1 MVPMLTCGLVRS
13 NFALATGAPP
23 DCCYLTR
30 GCGVVLVPR
39 IRARLLAADLLDD
52 LVGDVRGNLGVRV
65 ELHRVRRLTG
75 GLGPQV
81 ANVPE
86 HLGQGHKGVDD
97 HVAVTLLLSLDLA
110 TTRVDVADHGAQERV
125 GRGDLY
131 GEHRLEQDRLCL
143 ACGLLEGLVSG
154 DLERELGRVDVVVG
168 AVLEGEL
175 HVHHG
180 VAGEHAELHGLL
192 ATLVD
197 RRDVL
202 LRHATTGHVV
212 HELVARAGAGLR
224 VDVRTEV
231 DDNLGEL
238 TRTTGLLLVG
248 VGVLLNRVA
257 DGLAVGHLRLADG
270 RLDAELALH
279 AVDQD
284 LEVQLAHAG
293 DDRLAGLFVGLDR
306 EGRVLIGEA
315 LDRGAQLLLVALRLG
330 LDRDLDHRG
339 RERHRL
345 EHDLVVRVAER
356 VTGLGVLQTHHG
368 HDLAGA
374 DRRDLLTLVG
384 VHLVDLA
391 DPLLAAVDRVA
402 LDAVDVERRRQEL
415 DDRVEQGLDALVLE
429 GGAAQ
434 DRVELVGQRGATNR
448 GLELGDGEVLVT
460 LLEVLLHDV
469 VVGLGERLDE
479 LLAVLRSLL
488 GELGR
493 DLLDLVV
500 LAHGGLAAPGEGTH
514 ADQVDDTEE
523 VGLGTDGQLEDQ
535 RGGVQALDHHVDA
548 APEVGTGAVELVDEA
563 HPRDGV
569 LVGLAP
575 HGHGLGLD
583 TGDTVEDGD
592 GAVEDAQRALDL
604 GGEVDVPG
612 GVDDVD
618 LVFLPPAGGGGGG
631 DGDAPLLLLLHP
643 VHRGRALVDLTD
655 LVGDAGVEEDA
666 LGGRGLAGVD
676 VRHDADV
683 ADLVEVGGDV
693 NSHCVSA
700 SLR

>member
-23 DCCYLTR
+23 DCCYVTR

-86 HLGQGHKGVDD
+86 HLGQGHKGADD

-125 GRGDLY
+125 GRRDLY
-131 GEHRLEQDRLCL
+131 GEHRLEKDRLCL
-143 ACGLLEGLVSG
+143 ACGLLEGLVAG

-197 RRDVL
+197 RGDVL
-202 LRHATTGHVV
+202 LRHTTTGHVV

-248 VGVLLNRVA
+248 VGVLLDRVA

-284 LEVQLAHAG
+284 LEVELAHAG

-306 EGRVLIGEA
+306 EGRVLVGEA

-374 DRRDLLTLVG
+374 DRSDLLTLVG

-391 DPLLAAVDRVA
+391 DPLLAAVDRVDHGRAGLELARVDADVDQLAEVRGRGDLVGEAGERLAVGRLANDDLVLVLDRVA

-429 GGAAQ
+429 RGAAQ
-434 DRVELVGQRGATNR
+434 DRVELVGQGGATDR
-448 GLELGDGEVLVT
+448 GLELLDGELALV
-460 LLEVLLHDV
+460 EELLHDL
-469 VVGLGERLDE
+469 VVGVRQRLE
-479 LLAVLRSLL
+479 QLLAVLRGLL
-488 GELGR
+488 GQLGR
-493 DLLDLVV
+493 DLLDDVV
-500 LAHGGLAAPGEGTH
+500 LTDRGLATPHEGAH
-514 ADQVDDTEE
+514 ADQVDDADE
-523 VGLGTDGQLEDQ
+523 VTLGTD
-535 RGGVQALDHHVDA
+535 
-548 APEVGTGAVELVDEA
+548 
-563 HPRDGV
+563 
-569 LVGLAP
+569 
-575 HGHGLGLD
+575 
-583 TGDTVEDGD
+583 
-592 GAVEDAQRALDL
+592 
-604 GGEVDVPG
+604 
-612 GVDDVD
+612 
-618 LVFLPPAGGGGGG
+618 
-631 DGDAPLLLLLHP
+631 
-643 VHRGRALVDLTD
+643 
-655 LVGDAGVEEDA
+655 
-666 LGGRGLAGVD
+666 
-676 VRHDADV
+676 
-683 ADLVEVGGDV
+683 
-693 NSHCVSA
+693 
-700 SLR
+700 